1 MVVMSLE
8 TYSKLVEN
16 VEVALDEADRLAET
30 DSNRLSHEDVI
41 GKLRRRVNEY
51 PKV

>member
-8 TYSKLVEN
+8 TYSKLIDN
-16 VEVALDEADRLAET
+16 VETALDEADRLAAA
-30 DSNRLSHEDVI
+30 DSNRLSHEEVF
-41 GKLRRRVNEY
+41 GNLRRRVNEY